1 MASVSVRQVEDKREI
16 DLIIGGQPMCRL
28 RYAALVM
35 APDSTYF
42 SEGLALSLLTAG
54 RNFDFLARRWFVEH
68 ASDAGWDQDR
78 IDTSCFL
85 ARLYR
90 LVCLKRRVLTSH
102 DILGHGYGWG
112 EAAIA
117 EVTADE
123 EGTAWERVIALY
135 GQNNETTREAL
146 PTNQELQRLHDEVLI
161 WRSPWLK
168 PLNEPPED
176 ELDDK
181 DPALVEHLQDWD
193 GRVRFDMEYDFLEAE
208 ALRPEDLDEL
218 DDAAVAEKYLRCEA
232 EYTSKLKQH
241 LQDVKRGRIAG
252 DIGTPER
259 LARVLWQGR
268 VEFLWR
274 WNKAAEAV
282 HRALLASDQISR
294 READLFAMLHCGPW
308 PMANTVVRI
317 DEVMREFLLF
327 GEEGEWP
334 ALRGAIAAFVLDRD
348 SARDHL
354 RLRFSAYVQALRTYL
369 EMQRA
374 EDREAKAEVSTVEVG
389 KLEETSAAKPAPS
402 ESASAP
408 SRDIDWEEVADLPIA
423 QEALS
428 ELTSDKRRLI
438 MEARMAGLTRGE
450 AADVAGASRSTVTRA
465 EQQMKQ
471 ILRDHLEQ

>member
-1 MASVSVRQVEDKREI
+1 MISVRQVKGKREI
-16 DLIIGGQPMCRL
+16 DLMVEGEQMSRL
-28 RYAALVM
+28 RYSALVLD
-35 APDSTYF
+35 PDPIYLP
-42 SEGLALSLLTAG
+42 EGFALPLLTAG
-54 RNFDFLARRWFVEH
+54 APFDGLARRWFVEH
-68 ASDAGWDQDR
+68 ATEAGWDQDR

-112 EAAIA
+112 KAAIA
-117 EVTADE
+117 EVSGDMN
-123 EGTAWERVIALY
+123 GTGWERVIALY
-135 GQNNETTREAL
+135 GQDDETTREAL

-181 DPALVEHLQDWD
+181 DTTLVEHLQDWD
-193 GRVRFDMEYDFLEAE
+193 GRVRVDMEYDFLEAE

-218 DDAAVAEKYLRCEA
+218 DDATVTEKRLRFEA

-274 WNKAAEAV
+274 WDRAAEAV
-282 HRALLASDQISR
+282 HRALLACEQVSR
-294 READLFAMLHCGPW
+294 EEADLFAMLHINFW
-308 PMANTVVRI
+308 PMSNTVVRV
-317 DEVMREFLLF
+317 DEVIREFLLF
-327 GEEGEWP
+327 GEKGEWS
-334 ALRGAIAAFVLDRD
+334 ALRAAIAAFVFDRD

-354 RLRFSAYVQALRTYL
+354 RLRFSAYLQALRTYL

-374 EDREAKAEVSTVEVG
+374 EDREAKTEVSTV
-389 KLEETSAAKPAPS
+389 TP
-402 ESASAP
+402 P
-408 SRDIDWEEVADLPIA
+408 SRCLPA
-423 QEALS
+423 
-428 ELTSDKRRLI
+428 KGR
-438 MEARMAGLTRGE
+438 
-450 AADVAGASRSTVTRA
+450 GASSWPRCA
-465 EQQMKQ
+465 PM
-471 ILRDHLEQ
+471 